1 MSEKGNKQEASLSL
15 TEIDSNRNP
24 EERQRDG
31 KSGEILYTLRF
42 HKNQKESI
50 EEGKVTEI
58 GSLEDSPPVDL
69 HALNTDTYTH
79 YGIFRMKDRS
89 TTMIVQDKDGITH
102 KALSLGKD
110 TVKIPY
116 KVSIES

>member
-1 MSEKGNKQEASLSL
+1 MEKKDNQQEASLSL
-15 TEIDSNRNP
+15 TKIDSNRNP

-31 KSGEILYTLRF
+31 KSGNILYTLKF
-42 HKNQKESI
+42 HKRQKETI

-69 HALNTDTYTH
+69 HALNTDAYTH
-79 YGIFRMKDRS
+79 YAIFRMKDRS
-89 TTMIVQDKDGITH
+89 TTMIVQDKNGITY

-110 TVKIPY
+110 TIKMPY
-116 KVSIES
+116 KVSIKI

>member
-1 MSEKGNKQEASLSL
+1 MSKKDNQQEASLSL
-15 TEIDSNRNP
+15 TKIDSNRNL

-31 KSGEILYTLRF
+31 KSGEILYTLKF
-42 HKNQKESI
+42 HKKQNETI
-50 EEGKVTEI
+50 EEGKVAEI

-69 HALNTDTYTH
+69 HTLNTDTYTH

-102 KALSLGKD
+102 KALSLGMN

-116 KVSIES
+116 RVSIES